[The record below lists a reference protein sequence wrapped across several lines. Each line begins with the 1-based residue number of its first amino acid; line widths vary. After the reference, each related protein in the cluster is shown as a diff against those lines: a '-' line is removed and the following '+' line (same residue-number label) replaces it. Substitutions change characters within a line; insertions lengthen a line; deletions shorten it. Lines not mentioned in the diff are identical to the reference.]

1 MGIREASAISRSV
14 PPAQWVVLYA
24 WLASQE
30 LVRYWRAG
38 PWLDPLPGQ
47 RSSLCHKVTRLV
59 ESAVAQGNPD
69 LCVFSTRLSRW
80 APGQG
85 NPRQSN
91 VETGQSRCAH
101 FRLRGRSALGALFGR
116 LGGLLGWAVLGPSWE
131 PLEASWGPLGGL
143 SELLGAILG
152 AHCGH
157 LVVLGAILGRG
168 GSQGSRS
175 RGAPEGVIGRFGPSL
190 RRPCTTSPRP

>member
-30 LVRYWRAG
+30 VVRYWRAG

-116 LGGLLGWAVLGPSWE
+116 LGGLLVCLGALLGAFGGLLGAARGPVGASWSH
-131 PLEASWGPLGGL
+131 LGGSLWASWGLGGH
-143 SELLGAILG
+143 LGE
-152 AHCGH
+152 
-157 LVVLGAILGRG
+157 RG
-168 GSQGSRS
+168 LPRLQEPGRS
-175 RGAPEGVIGRFGPSL
+175 RRRHWAFWPEPSPPL
-190 RRPCTTSPRP
+190 HYQPSAVK

>member
-24 WLASQE
+24 WFASQE
-30 LVRYWRAG
+30 VVRYWRAG
-38 PWLDPLPGQ
+38 PWVDPLPGQ
-47 RSSLCHKVTRLV
+47 RSSLCHKVTCLV

-69 LCVFSTRLSRW
+69 LRVFSTGQSRW

-85 NPRQSN
+85 NPGQSN

-131 PLEASWGPLGGL
+131 PLEASWGPLGRPVGASWSHLGGSLWASCGL
-143 SELLGAILG
+143 G
-152 AHCGH
+152 GH
-157 LVVLGAILGRG
+157 LGERG
-168 GSQGSRS
+168 
-175 RGAPEGVIGRFGPSL
+175 L
-190 RRPCTTSPRP
+190 PRL